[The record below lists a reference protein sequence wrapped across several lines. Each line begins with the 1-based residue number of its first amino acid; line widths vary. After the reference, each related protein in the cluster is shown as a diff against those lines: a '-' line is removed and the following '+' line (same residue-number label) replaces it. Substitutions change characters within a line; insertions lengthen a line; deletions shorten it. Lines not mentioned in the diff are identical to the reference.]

1 MHIFFR
7 SLALFVVIVAC
18 NQETPQERTTEKAA
32 LNLSDINLVIKS
44 NTPIDSIWIADIG
57 QKESIFLP
65 FQDTIKINFKR
76 SISDR
81 YIIYAHQG
89 EKRIGTQFWL
99 DGDQVIIDMIADNK
113 NLTLQEVHT
122 SPLYKASLAYTKK
135 YQQLIK
141 TSADSMAID
150 EFLIAG
156 IRDHLDTP
164 LSHTIVGDFLD
175 RNQNNRK
182 KVDKVY
188 RILRTQTDSIQSHFT
203 SHYDRMKSI
212 LDVEAVKFDQY
223 DLGDIHDQKI
233 NISLDASKQYLLDF
247 WFLRC
252 APCIR
257 DHKRI
262 AANYDI
268 FENNNIELISIS
280 RDDHFKSWSNYLNK
294 NNYEWLNVREQKPE
308 KRLTYDLSIWSYPNY
323 TLIDHKGSIQTQ
335 FSSFAQF
342 ENYINKK
349 QQH

>member
-156 IRDHLDTP
+156 IRDHLD
-164 LSHTIVGDFLD
+164 
-175 RNQNNRK
+175 
-182 KVDKVY
+182 Y
-188 RILRTQTDSIQSHFT
+188 
-203 SHYDRMKSI
+203 KS
-212 LDVEAVKFDQY
+212 L
-223 DLGDIHDQKI
+223 
-233 NISLDASKQYLLDF
+233 
-247 WFLRC
+247 
-252 APCIR
+252 
-257 DHKRI
+257 
-262 AANYDI
+262 
-268 FENNNIELISIS
+268 
-280 RDDHFKSWSNYLNK
+280 
-294 NNYEWLNVREQKPE
+294 
-308 KRLTYDLSIWSYPNY
+308 
-323 TLIDHKGSIQTQ
+323 
-335 FSSFAQF
+335 
-342 ENYINKK
+342 
-349 QQH
+349 